1 VSSPRDWALRDRRDG
16 CARNTPLD
24 CVTDKFYAVQ
34 QLVRSLPHGAVSVQ
48 AAASRDGCAQV
59 CLTNCSCTAYSYGEG
74 GCSVWHGKLYSV
86 VTQQQQQPD
95 ASSSSDGNGDVL
107 YIRLAAKDVPDVGRK
122 KKKIGFGIAAASAA
136 AFLGLL
142 IILGLVIW
150 KTKGRKKATEN
161 AQGGIGIIAFRYAD
175 LQHATKNFSEK
186 LGAAVSAPCS
196 RGT

>member
-1 VSSPRDWALRDRRDG
+1 M
-16 CARNTPLD
+16 
-24 CVTDKFYAVQ
+24 
-34 QLVRSLPHGAVSVQ
+34 
-48 AAASRDGCAQV
+48 
-59 CLTNCSCTAYSYGEG
+59 
-74 GCSVWHGKLYSV
+74 
-86 VTQQQQQPD
+86 
-95 ASSSSDGNGDVL
+95 L

-186 LGAAVSAPCS
+186 LGGGGFGSVFKGHLSDSSLALAVKRLDGARQGEKQFRTEVSSVGIIQHINLVKLIGFCCDL
-196 RGT
+196 RGRQEATRVRVHAKPLP